1 MLVCAFGAA
10 GCRVSARARGS
21 VRAIDCP
28 ARLRGDTALPPAV
41 WETFAALKGKY
52 DVKNT
57 RRGWMAELKP
67 AVNTNVLLPVSVSVR
82 HHLSLHPPSL
92 SLSLSLSL
100 FSLRSLSLTSSE
112 EAGGSQSSSTRTCYL
127 CSGVTKDSQVDTTLS
142 ERVKLEAYSRVLTGR
157 HQACS

>member
-1 MLVCAFGAA
+1 
-10 GCRVSARARGS
+10 
-21 VRAIDCP
+21 
-28 ARLRGDTALPPAV
+28 
-41 WETFAALKGKY
+41 
-52 DVKNT
+52 
-57 RRGWMAELKP
+57 MAELKP

-142 ERVKLEAYSRVLTGR
+142 ERVKLEAYPLHCEDCTVAQSPHGATPSMQLAVQTW
-157 HQACS
+157 